1 MNLSEYLNFLYG
13 NTFLRNPSIRVL
25 TGIMATLS
33 LGSVAVSMLRKARGG
48 GKSAPPQRKAA

>member
-1 MNLSEYLNFLYG
+1 MNVSEYLNFLYG

-33 LGSVAVSMLRKARGG
+33 LGAVAVSMLRKARGG
-48 GKSAPPQRKAA
+48 EKSATPQREAA

>member
-1 MNLSEYLNFLYG
+1 MNLPEYLNFLYG

-33 LGSVAVSMLRKARGG
+33 LGAVAVSMLRKVRGG
-48 GKSAPPQRKAA
+48 GTSAPPQRKAA

>member
-1 MNLSEYLNFLYG
+1 MNLSEYFNFLYG

-33 LGSVAVSMLRKARGG
+33 LGAVAVSMLRKARGG
-48 GKSAPPQRKAA
+48 KSAAPQRKAA